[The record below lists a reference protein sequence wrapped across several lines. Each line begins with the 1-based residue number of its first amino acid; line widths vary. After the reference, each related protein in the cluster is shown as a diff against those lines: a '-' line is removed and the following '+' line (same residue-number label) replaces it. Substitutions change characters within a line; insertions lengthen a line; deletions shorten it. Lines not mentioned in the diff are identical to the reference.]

1 MERGLMLVFS
11 NPTSPGVVDEFNRWY
26 DETHV
31 HELLEVAGV
40 VGATRYE
47 LDADQ
52 MLPGDDAMGRRFLAA
67 YEIEAEDLK
76 AVRDAVRAT
85 SGDRS
90 HSPALEL
97 DPLPKLMIFRQL
109 GERVGAAR

>member
-11 NPTSPGVVDEFNRWY
+11 NPTSPDVVDEFNQWY
-26 DETHV
+26 SETHV
-31 HELLEVAGV
+31 HELLAVAGV

-47 LDADQ
+47 LDEDQ
-52 MLPGDDAMGRRFLAA
+52 MMPGDDADGRHFLAA
-67 YEIEAEDLK
+67 YEIEAPDLK
-76 AVRDAVRAT
+76 IVRDAVMAT

-97 DPLPKLMIFRQL
+97 DPLPRLMIFRQL
-109 GERVGAAR
+109 GPRVEG